1 MIRKED
7 IVEIGKFQKTHA
19 LKGELNALLD
29 IEPDYAFDGN
39 PLIVET
45 DGIFVPFYPESVRP
59 KGSESFLVK
68 LRDIDSQEQAQ
79 QFVNKKIYGLRADLV
94 DYFDDPEAELT
105 ADFVGFRIVDS
116 SLGEIGTV
124 TDIDDSTANVLFVV
138 ESPDGDTIYVPV
150 AEEFIDAIDDDNMTI
165 ETTLPDGLV
174 ELNVKKTD

>member
-1 MIRKED
+1 MIKKED

-29 IEPDYAFDGN
+29 VEPDYAFDGN
-39 PLIVET
+39 PLIVSV

-59 KGSESFLVK
+59 KGSESYLVK
-68 LRDIDSQEQAQ
+68 LRDIDSQQDAAM
-79 QFVNKKIYGLRADLV
+79 FVNKAIYGLRSDLA
-94 DYFDDPEAELT
+94 DYFDDPDAELT

-124 TDIDDSTANVLFVV
+124 TDIDDTTANVLFVV
-138 ESPDGDTIYVPV
+138 GTDAGDTVYIPV
-150 AEEFIDAIDDDNMTI
+150 AEEFIDAIDDDRQVI

-174 ELNVKKTD
+174 NLNAKKA

>member
-1 MIRKED
+1 MIKKED

-29 IEPDYAFDGN
+29 VEPDYAFDGN
-39 PLIVET
+39 PLIVSV

-59 KGSESFLVK
+59 KGSESYLVK
-68 LRDIDSQEQAQ
+68 LRDIDSQQDAAM
-79 QFVNKKIYGLRADLV
+79 FVNKAIYGLRSDLA
-94 DYFDDPEAELT
+94 DYFDDPDAELT

-124 TDIDDSTANVLFVV
+124 TDIDD
-138 ESPDGDTIYVPV
+138 GDTVYIPV
-150 AEEFIDAIDDDNMTI
+150 AEEFIDAIDDDRQVI

-174 ELNVKKTD
+174 DLNAKKA